1 MKNTPVLLESPATAF
16 GITLRSVWDIYADE
30 SYQVLWPRDKKLP
43 LLSSAH
49 VCVFTRQG
57 HGVIRLKSGREIH
70 AKGTCALFLESR
82 DIQSYACEG
91 LLWELYWVEFVL
103 HGPATLPLNLPVV
116 VRDNSSCIAEF
127 LELVQSIRVGDGN
140 HQAYAAAIF
149 TKVLYQWIAQSNHH
163 ADPAPLRR
171 IQTVISQMHG
181 HTDERWSVKDMARL
195 YGASE
200 QQFRKVFL
208 QYIGQTPKEYF
219 MNLKLDMAHALL
231 NRGSLN
237 VSQAAFKLG
246 FSDAFHLSKAF
257 KSRFGYSP
265 SDVIREPRDG
275 IDNVYL
281 MDMGPVQ
288 QDSADPQPG

>member
-57 HGVIRLKSGREIH
+57 HGVIRLRSGREIH
-70 AKGTCALFLESR
+70 AKGACVLLLEAR
-82 DIQSYACEG
+82 DILSYACEG

-103 HGPATLPLNLPVV
+103 HGPVTLPLNTPVLL
-116 VRDNSSCIAEF
+116 RDPTAHSREF
-127 LELVQSIRVGDGN
+127 SELVSCVRVGDTN
-140 HQAYAAAIF
+140 YQAYAAAIF
-149 TKVLYQWIAQSNHH
+149 TKVLYQWVALSNHH
-163 ADPAPLRR
+163 AEPAPLRR

-181 HTDERWSVKDMARL
+181 HTDERWAVKDMARL

-208 QYIGQTPKEYF
+208 QYTGQTPKEYF

-231 NRGSLN
+231 NRSSLN

-257 KSRFGYSP
+257 KSRFGYPP
-265 SDVIREPRDG
+265 SEVIREPRDS

-281 MDMGPVQ
+281 MDTAVS
-288 QDSADPQPG
+288 DA